1 MAVMMPGGW
10 LSDAKGSG
18 TAEDPYVLCQ
28 MSTGAR
34 HVVDVDTDDAVDL
47 DDPSDAL
54 WVGGAGTLKVNTV
67 GGQTVTISG
76 VAAGT
81 LLPIRVTRVW
91 ENGTSAT
98 LIQSWRA

>member
-1 MAVMMPGGW
+1 MPAVWTEIKTVG
-10 LSDAKGSG
+10 AQYV
-18 TAEDPYVLCQ
+18 EDVTP
-28 MSTGAR
+28 
-34 HVVDVDTDDAVDL
+34 DDATDL

-54 WVGGAGTLKVNTV
+54 WVGGAGTVKVTTV

>member
-1 MAVMMPGGW
+1 MPAVW
-10 LSDAKGSG
+10 TEIK
-18 TAEDPYVLCQ
+18 TV
-28 MSTGAR
+28 GAQY
-34 HVVDVDTDDAVDL
+34 VVDVDTDDAVDL

-81 LLPIRVTRVW
+81 LLPLRVTRVW

>member
-1 MAVMMPGGW
+1 MPAVW
-10 LSDAKGSG
+10 TEIK
-18 TAEDPYVLCQ
+18 TV
-28 MSTGAR
+28 GAQY
-34 HVVDVDTDDAVDL
+34 VVDVDTDDAVDL

>member
-54 WVGGAGTLKVNTV
+54 WVGGAGTVKVTTV
-67 GGQTVTISG
+67 GGQDVTISG